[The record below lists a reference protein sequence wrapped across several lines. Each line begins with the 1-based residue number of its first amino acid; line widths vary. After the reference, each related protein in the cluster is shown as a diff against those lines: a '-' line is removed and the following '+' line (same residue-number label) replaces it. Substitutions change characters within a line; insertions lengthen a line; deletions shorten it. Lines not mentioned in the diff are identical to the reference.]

1 MTADAKLLMY
11 FQFVGH
17 FLLSCHRLSCTT
29 DSRNI
34 STHSDSNSLK
44 GIQDENRESQP

>member
-1 MTADAKLLMY
+1 MATDAKLLMD

-17 FLLSCHRLSCTT
+17 FLLSCHPLSCTT
-29 DSRNI
+29 DSRDI

-44 GIQDENRESQP
+44 VCFE

>member
-1 MTADAKLLMY
+1 MAADAKLLMD

-29 DSRNI
+29 DSRDI